1 MIPIS
6 KPIIPKNAQKY
17 LLKCLSS
24 GWISGAGPMVTNF
37 ENQFAKFVGCKYAVT
52 TTSGTTA
59 LHLALA
65 CLNLG
70 PGDEVILPSLTMIS
84 SVLPIIYTGAKPV
97 LIDSEPDTGNIDV
110 SLIENKI
117 TKKTKVI
124 MPVHLFGHPCDMEPL
139 LKLAKKYHLAIVE
152 DAAEA
157 HGAQYKFSLARRPLA
172 CVAGSIGDITAFSFY
187 VTKNLITGEGGMVT
201 TNDKRLA
208 ARLKSLR
215 NLARTPKKHFYH
227 QEIGFNY
234 KMSSLQAS
242 LGLASL
248 EDVSD
253 IIQKK
258 RHIASLYNRFLSSIP
273 SLVLP
278 IEKKYAK
285 SVFWHYA
292 IIVKKNSSKN
302 RDHLANML
310 KRKGVETR
318 TFHIPLHLQPALLNL
333 GLFKGET
340 YPVAEDLSEN
350 GLLLP
355 SGPNIS
361 DQQIKIVSSLIRN
374 FLP

>member
-124 MPVHLFGHPCDMEPL
+124 
-139 LKLAKKYHLAIVE
+139 
-152 DAAEA
+152 
-157 HGAQYKFSLARRPLA
+157 
-172 CVAGSIGDITAFSFY
+172 
-187 VTKNLITGEGGMVT
+187 
-201 TNDKRLA
+201 
-208 ARLKSLR
+208 
-215 NLARTPKKHFYH
+215 
-227 QEIGFNY
+227 
-234 KMSSLQAS
+234 
-242 LGLASL
+242 
-248 EDVSD
+248 
-253 IIQKK
+253 
-258 RHIASLYNRFLSSIP
+258 
-273 SLVLP
+273 
-278 IEKKYAK
+278 
-285 SVFWHYA
+285 
-292 IIVKKNSSKN
+292 
-302 RDHLANML
+302 
-310 KRKGVETR
+310 
-318 TFHIPLHLQPALLNL
+318 
-333 GLFKGET
+333 
-340 YPVAEDLSEN
+340 
-350 GLLLP
+350 
-355 SGPNIS
+355 
-361 DQQIKIVSSLIRN
+361 
-374 FLP
+374 